1 MSISN
6 RDRVGKALEL
16 LNTGLRPFMEREM
29 KAAFQDRWLETA
41 RQGLRDDRNIPEDF
55 GDWDTQALVT
65 VLLDQWNVVYNK
77 QLGPAERNMVHE
89 IRGIRNSWAHQQ
101 NFSSDDAY
109 RALDTIGRLLSA
121 VAAPEQAAEVERER
135 MELMRQRFEEQSRR
149 ERRKASALAVEGT
162 PAAGF
167 KPWREVVTPHPDV
180 ASGRLQQAEF
190 AADLGL
196 VHRGEGPDEYR
207 DPKEFFRRTYLT
219 EGLSELLSN
228 ALRRLNDDG
237 GDPVVELQTNFGG
250 GKTHSMLALLHL
262 FSGTPA
268 ADLPGLEPVLERA
281 GGAQPIKA
289 NRAVL
294 VGTALSPVESRTKP
308 DGTVTRTLWGEMAWQ
323 LLGKEGY
330 AMVADADQR
339 GVSPGSD
346 TLRELFTAA
355 APCIVLID
363 EWVAFLRNMYQVD
376 GLPAGSFEANLTFA
390 QALTEAAKLAP
401 RTLVVATIPES
412 DIEVGGTGG
421 QAALERI
428 QKTFSRVAA
437 PWRPA
442 STEES
447 FEIVRRRLFQPIDHE
462 NAPMRD
468 AVIRAFC
475 DLYRKQ
481 SAEFPSNAR
490 EADYERRMRAAYPIH
505 PELFDQLFNSWS
517 SLDRFQRTRGVL
529 RLMATVIHQ
538 LWERED
544 RSLLILPSSVPI
556 DADTVLSGLTHY
568 LEDNWLPVIE
578 HDVDGPQ
585 SLPLQQ
591 DRENPNLGRYSASRR
606 VARTLFMGSAPTLQ
620 MANKGIDDRQI
631 KLGCVQP
638 GESVA
643 TFGDALRR
651 LTDRATHLYV
661 DGSRYWF
668 STQPSVTRMA
678 QDRAARVRD
687 DEVHEEIKRRVRE
700 EVARNRGEFVGVHPI
715 PGGSADVPDEHE
727 ARLVVLGPEHPH
739 GARNESSPARVEAH
753 DILEH
758 RGNSPRLYRNTLL
771 FLAPDRTRL
780 DELSS
785 AVRQYLAWK
794 SIEAEK
800 DELNLDTF
808 QRNQALTQRDRAQE
822 TVKARIPETYI
833 WLLVPTQPEKTG
845 GIEWQEI
852 RLTGSDSIVAR
863 ASKRACNDE
872 LLITRY
878 AGALLRMQLD
888 AIPLWR
894 NGGAHVHVKQL
905 AEDYAQYLYLP
916 RLKDTSV
923 LLRAIEDG
931 VGQFSWEADSFAYA
945 QSYDEAAGRYRGL
958 QAGEV
963 VRVALDSSS
972 VVVKPEVA
980 AAQLAAD
987 RAAEAGAAVH
997 AGGGDGVAA
1006 TTGAGS
1012 VRGDGGTVPAGGQ
1025 GGLFDAG
1032 GTGGVQVTDPPTQRR
1047 PTRFYGTATL
1057 DPKRIGRDAAQIAE
1071 EVVQHLTALVGS
1083 DVEVTIEIQAR
1094 VPAGVPENV
1103 VRTVLENCRT
1113 LKFGSQGFEEE

>member
-1 MSISN
+1 
-6 RDRVGKALEL
+6 
-16 LNTGLRPFMEREM
+16 
-29 KAAFQDRWLETA
+29 
-41 RQGLRDDRNIPEDF
+41 
-55 GDWDTQALVT
+55 
-65 VLLDQWNVVYNK
+65 
-77 QLGPAERNMVHE
+77 
-89 IRGIRNSWAHQQ
+89 
-101 NFSSDDAY
+101 
-109 RALDTIGRLLSA
+109 
-121 VAAPEQAAEVERER
+121 
-135 MELMRQRFEEQSRR
+135 
-149 ERRKASALAVEGT
+149 
-162 PAAGF
+162 
-167 KPWREVVTPHPDV
+167 
-180 ASGRLQQAEF
+180 
-190 AADLGL
+190 
-196 VHRGEGPDEYR
+196 
-207 DPKEFFRRTYLT
+207 
-219 EGLSELLSN
+219 
-228 ALRRLNDDG
+228 
-237 GDPVVELQTNFGG
+237 
-250 GKTHSMLALLHL
+250 MLALHHL

-268 ADLPGLEPVLERA
+268 SDLVGLESVMERA
-281 GGAQPIKA
+281 GGAEPVRA

-294 VGTALSPVESRTKP
+294 VGTALSPAETRTKP
-308 DGTVTRTLWGEMAWQ
+308 DGTMVRTLWGEMAWQ
-323 LLGKEGY
+323 LLGKDGY
-330 AMVADADQR
+330 AMVADADKR

-355 APCIVLID
+355 APCLILTH
-363 EWVAFLRNMYQVD
+363 EWVAFLRNMYKVD

-401 RTLVVATIPES
+401 RTLVVASIPAS
-412 DIEVGGTGG
+412 NIEIGGEGG
-421 QAALERI
+421 FEALERI
-428 QKTFSRVAA
+428 QNTFSRVESS
-437 PWRPA
+437 WRPA

-462 NAPMRD
+462 RAPMRD
-468 AVIRAFC
+468 AVVRAFC
-475 DLYRKQ
+475 NLYREQ
-481 SAEFPSNAR
+481 SGEFPSGAR
-490 EADYERRMRAAYPIH
+490 EADYERRMQAAYPIH
-505 PELFDQLFNSWS
+505 PELFDQLFNAWS

-529 RLMATVIHQ
+529 RLMATVIHH

-544 RSLLILPSSVPI
+544 KSLLILPSGIPI
-556 DADTVLSGLTHY
+556 DAHSVQSELTRY
-568 LEDNWLPVIE
+568 LEDNWVPVIE
-578 HDVDGPQ
+578 NDVDGPQ

-591 DRENPNLGRYSASRR
+591 DRENPNRGRYSAARR

-678 QDRAARVRD
+678 QDRAARVKD
-687 DEVHEEIKRRVRE
+687 DAVHEEIRRRVRD
-700 EVARNRGEFVGVHPI
+700 EVTRNRGEFAGVHPM
-715 PGGSADVPDEHE
+715 PGGSGDVPDEHE
-727 ARLVVLGPEHPH
+727 ARLVVLGPEHAH
-739 GARNESSPARVEAH
+739 SARNESSPARVEVH
-753 DILEH
+753 DILEN
-758 RGNSPRLYRNTLL
+758 RGNSPRLYRNMLL

-780 DELSS
+780 DELDS

-808 QRNQALTQRDRAQE
+808 QRNQALTQRDRAADA
-822 TVKARIPETYI
+822 VKARIPETYI
-833 WLLVPTQPEKTG
+833 WLLAPGQPDKTG

-852 RLTGSDSIVAR
+852 RLSGGDPIAVR

-894 NGGAHVHVKQL
+894 GPDKAHVHVKQL

-916 RLKDTSV
+916 RLSSTNA
-923 LLRAIEDG
+923 LIGAIEDG
-931 VGQFSWEADSFAYA
+931 VGQISWEADSFAYA
-945 QSYDEAAGRYRGL
+945 QSHDEAAGRYRGL

-963 VRVALDSSS
+963 VRVSLDSSS
-972 VVVKPEVA
+972 VVVRPAVA
-980 AAQLAAD
+980 AAQLATD
-987 RAAEAGAAVH
+987 RAAQVGAVVH
-997 AGGGDGVAA
+997 AGGGEGTAASTAGGV
-1006 TTGAGS
+1006 TPAG
-1012 VRGDGGTVPAGGQ
+1012 GGVSAGGQ
-1025 GGLFDAG
+1025 GGLFEQG
-1032 GTGGVQVTDPPTQRR
+1032 GGVGAARVAEPAAQRR
-1047 PTRFYGTATL
+1047 PTRFYGTASL
-1057 DPKRIGRDAAQIAE
+1057 DPKRISRDAAQIAE
-1071 EVVQHLTALVGS
+1071 EVVQHLTALVGA